1 MLLSIFAVSNYC
13 YADGGKKTT
22 ITKETFRG
30 VKANDSRKNPC
41 KGNTEDTC
49 YEKTTTVI
57 EEGGLM
63 VSRVSEVIRHGD
75 GKVERKS
82 YTEYLPSEIIVMKK
96 LSNLPDNAELEI
108 YEDQIINED

>member
-1 MLLSIFAVSNYC
+1 MVV
-13 YADGGKKTT
+13 KKTT

-49 YEKTTTVI
+49 FEKTTTVI